1 MPQTT
6 SQALVRA
13 QSDDEIAY
21 DRAHAEIAVMRRRI
35 LKLQGDRNSI
45 RRALSRFEIA
55 CHARVGDLLDELRR
69 VRRAIADQQRRLAWI
84 EEDLD
89 RDPSHGPEDD
99 LPDDDDPVGS
109 SPFDGRATGD
119 ADDRISGGNVRRG
132 ASRCANPKDEAEAKR
147 LYRELAKRC
156 HPDIAPDE
164 GERERRAG
172 LMQRIN
178 EAYRARDLRLLR
190 LIRREAETSDP
201 NFSSRPLSERLA
213 WIQEDRDRFATELA
227 EIQAEVIALQRSEL
241 YRLCRRH
248 EAGQQVMD
256 ELEDDLERRLREE
269 GRRLDDLSLSYRT
282 AIDERQAATPA
293 AD

>member
-1 MPQTT
+1 VPQTP

-35 LKLQGDRNSI
+35 LRLQGDRNSI

-55 CHARVGDLLDELRR
+55 CHARVGDLLDDLRR

-84 EEDLD
+84 EEDVD
-89 RDPSHGPEDD
+89 RDPSLGPEDD
-99 LPDDDDPVGS
+99 LPDDDDPMGT
-109 SPFDGRATGD
+109 SPGNGRAADD
-119 ADDRISGGNVRRG
+119 ADDRISGGSARRG
-132 ASRCANPKDEAEAKR
+132 ASRCASPTDEAEAKR

-164 GERERRAG
+164 EERARRVE

-178 EAYRARDLRLLR
+178 EAYRARDLRVLR
-190 LIRREAETSDP
+190 LIRREAEAADP
-201 NFSSRPLSERLA
+201 NFSGRPLSERLV
-213 WIQEDRDRFATELA
+213 WIQEDRDRFAAELA
-227 EIQAEVIALQRSEL
+227 EIQAEVTALQRSEL

-282 AIDERQAATPA
+282 ALDERRAATTA